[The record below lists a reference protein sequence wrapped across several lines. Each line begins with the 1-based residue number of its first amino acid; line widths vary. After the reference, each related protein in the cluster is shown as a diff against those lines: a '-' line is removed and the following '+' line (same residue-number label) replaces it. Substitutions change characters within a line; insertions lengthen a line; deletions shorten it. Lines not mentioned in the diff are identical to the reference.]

1 MTPRRILVPIDGHRD
16 SESALP
22 AAVERARPSGASL
35 YLVYVAATV
44 APTAEGS
51 LRHRAAIQKAERY
64 LAATRR
70 RIVADADLAVSSAVW
85 SGSPAAAI
93 VKAADMI
100 DADLIVMARG
110 GRTGPPRKLVG
121 SVVER
126 VLRGTTRP
134 VLVITPGG
142 APVSPP
148 HGDAAPLSDRATPTT
163 QGPVADALVAPAGR
177 QPRPGET
184 YVATLRTLEE
194 CEREVLR
201 ITATVR
207 QAAKNLDHWRAVH
220 VAHGGVGFPKE
231 VTMMG
236 RAIDATSWPTG
247 RQLGE
252 TLAAWHSAAEAARV
266 AWTRVPPAERSGLSP
281 PP

>member
-1 MTPRRILVPIDGHRD
+1 MTPRRILVPIDGRRD

-22 AAVERARPSGASL
+22 AAVERAQASGASL
-35 YLVYVAATV
+35 YLVYVVATA

-51 LRHRAAIQKAERY
+51 LRHRATIHKAERY
-64 LAATRR
+64 LAAARR
-70 RIVADADLAVSSAVW
+70 RIVDDADLAVGSAVW

-93 VKAADMI
+93 VRAADMI

-126 VLRGTTRP
+126 VLRGTSRP

-148 HGDAAPLSDRATPTT
+148 PGDATPLSDRAMPRT
-163 QGPVADALVAPAGR
+163 QDPVADALVAPAGR

-184 YVATLRTLEE
+184 YLAALRTLEE

-201 ITATVR
+201 VTATVR
-207 QAAKNLDHWRAVH
+207 QAAKSLDHWQAVH
-220 VAHGGVGFPKE
+220 VAHAGAGFPKE

-236 RAIDATSWPTG
+236 RVIDATSWPTG

-252 TLAAWHSAAEAARV
+252 MLAAWHSAAEAVRV
-266 AWTRVPPAERSGLSP
+266 AWSRVPPTERSGFSP